1 VRAGAA
7 LAAVVLLAA
16 CATPSAETCDPVQC
30 VALGGSLVR
39 QSSDGPQGR
48 QGFRIESPRL
58 RVSRPLQPEPVGVD
72 AAGIDNR
79 ERRIVPRDARS
90 LRAMTHP

>member
-1 VRAGAA
+1 MRFAPFRFVSAVVRPGAA

-16 CATPSAETCDPVQC
+16 CATPSAETYDPAQC

-48 QGFRIESPRL
+48 QGFRIESQRCVFPGPGNQ
-58 RVSRPLQPEPVGVD
+58 SP
-72 AAGIDNR
+72 
-79 ERRIVPRDARS
+79 
-90 LRAMTHP
+90 